1 MTAGWNYVM
10 DANRYLGYAKSI
22 ESNKITEQSSQ
33 HKQDNTPA
41 SGGTELDTVLVMG
54 KRPPYQER
62 KDVRF
67 FEYENLRDIADFA
80 ADDEQR
86 QAIDEYLGSKNY
98 QYTNQPWHA
107 KPYIRSPG
115 RNLSNIHIGKPME
128 DTASPINLSNPFSEY
143 YRIVFNEQ
151 QRNFIEQ
158 TGKSAGTAVLKTLL
172 EPALEVSDLTN
183 AGRNII
189 LGRNEYPT
197 NMSALG
203 EHVQQGAGTGKA
215 LLFVGQNVALT
226 AIGAR
231 FPKISIGAG
240 TLYGSHT
247 IVSGIQ
253 ENNPEK
259 TGEGI
264 AVLGGSTLGGYTY
277 GLGRRFK
284 IEWGEGVTNRLYG
297 RNQAGSVI
305 TYKVA
310 ERTNTIIGKINP
322 TTGHE
327 ILGVKYEPT
336 YGQADFIIEGSKPST
351 RNTLIRPQ
359 YYENPGHHDPRGGNV
374 NYNPSKSV
382 LSINHVEL
390 WERSILG
397 SDGNRWAVEI
407 KGKTVVYHRFQ
418 NDRNGNFHWNGATNG
433 KTLTGVDRS
442 DVGIIPSEIR
452 NKMEVK

>member
-1 MTAGWNYVM
+1 MAY
-10 DANRYLGYAKSI
+10 K
-22 ESNKITEQSSQ
+22 E
-33 HKQDNTPA
+33 
-41 SGGTELDTVLVMG
+41 
-54 KRPPYQER
+54 
-62 KDVRF
+62 
-67 FEYENLRDIADFA
+67 
-80 ADDEQR
+80 
-86 QAIDEYLGSKNY
+86 
-98 QYTNQPWHA
+98 
-107 KPYIRSPG
+107 
-115 RNLSNIHIGKPME
+115 
-128 DTASPINLSNPFSEY
+128 
-143 YRIVFNEQ
+143 IV
-151 QRNFIEQ
+151 
-158 TGKSAGTAVLKTLL
+158 
-172 EPALEVSDLTN
+172 
-183 AGRNII
+183 
-189 LGRNEYPT
+189 YPT

-264 AVLGGSTLGGYTY
+264 AVFGGSTLGGYTY

-310 ERTNTIIGKINP
+310 EQTNTIIGKINP